1 MKSKLT
7 LSVSPL
13 AVRRG
18 KRIAALRKQSL
29 SELVSQYLEKLEAE
43 PDKTTAST
51 SIDPRLV
58 ACQGAY
64 RLAPGLNLE
73 DMRLRSLLQK
83 HGGKK

>member
-1 MKSKLT
+1 MKTKLT

-18 KRIAALRKQSL
+18 KRIASLRKQSL
-29 SELVSQYLEKLEAE
+29 SELVTQYLEKLEAE
-43 PDKTTAST
+43 PDKSSADTG
-51 SIDPRLV
+51 IDPRL
-58 ACQGAY
+58 AKCQGAY
-64 RLAPGLNLE
+64 SLPTSQNLE